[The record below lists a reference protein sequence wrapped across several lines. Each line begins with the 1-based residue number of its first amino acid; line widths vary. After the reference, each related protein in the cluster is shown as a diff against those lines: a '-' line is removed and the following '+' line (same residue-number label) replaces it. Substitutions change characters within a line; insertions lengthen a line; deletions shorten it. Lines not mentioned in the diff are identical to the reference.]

1 MGGNAL
7 SIPSFGA
14 PTNQF
19 RDNGEHEMSADIGML
34 TNDNGN
40 SEIY

>member
-1 MGGNAL
+1 MGGHAL

-19 RDNGEHEMSADIGML
+19 RDNGEHEMSDPVGML
-34 TNDNGN
+34 TVDNGN